1 MFSMF
6 PKPTSAAEQP
16 VSFTAINE
24 VRFFWLDQE
33 QNCHE
38 NRSLIQQLKP
48 NGPNIKDFYIP
59 FLSIW
64 TRRPSYTS
72 GEV

>member
-38 NRSLIQQLKP
+38 NR
-48 NGPNIKDFYIP
+48 
-59 FLSIW
+59 
-64 TRRPSYTS
+64 
-72 GEV
+72 